1 MKPKK
6 YSAGYAKLSNLILS
20 MPEEQHAKLHDLA
33 LKMQNGENLFEKK
46 GRKNHIRCLGRLGT
60 GHNAFFNF
68 IGSLNKWFSDTLVN
82 HNLNWKI

>member
-6 YSAGYAKLSNLILS
+6 YSTGYAKLSNLILS

-46 GRKNHIRCLGRLGT
+46 GRKNPHLYFTSGVLAGW
-60 GHNAFFNF
+60 G
-68 IGSLNKWFSDTLVN
+68 LVTM
-82 HNLNWKI
+82 LFLILSAV